1 MSSEETNYDFSP
13 ITHITPVIPNSKI
26 VSDSGTLS
34 NTSNK
39 KIDNLNHQAQENS
52 RYDTISE
59 TSVQPMYG
67 GHINI
72 YNVLYKKKDYIIHAG
87 NIEKSIQIFLKN
99 KNITQDEMIEIYEE
113 KNVKNNKNVK
123 NTKNNKNIQN
133 IKNTYLLRNMKN
145 KKIKVI
151 KIY

>member
-13 ITHITPVIPNSKI
+13 ITHNTPVIPNNKI
-26 VSDSGTLS
+26 VSDPGTLS
-34 NTSNK
+34 NTSHK
-39 KIDNLNHQAQENS
+39 KIDNLNNQVHENS

-59 TSVQPMYG
+59 TSVHPMYG
-67 GHINI
+67 GNINI
-72 YNVLYKKKDYIIHAG
+72 YNFLYKKKGYTIHAG
-87 NIEKSIQIFLKN
+87 SIEKSIQIFLKN
-99 KNITQDEMIEIYEE
+99 KNISHDEIIEIYEE
-113 KNVKNNKNVK
+113 QNIKNNKN
-123 NTKNNKNIQN
+123 NKNNKKIKN

>member
-13 ITHITPVIPNSKI
+13 ITRITPVIPNSKI
-26 VSDSGTLS
+26 VSDPGTLS
-34 NTSNK
+34 NTSNT
-39 KIDNLNHQAQENS
+39 KIDNLNHQAKENS

-59 TSVQPMYG
+59 TNVQPMYG

-72 YNVLYKKKDYIIHAG
+72 YNVLYKKTSYIIHAG
-87 NIEKSIQIFLKN
+87 SIEKSIQIFLKN
-99 KNITQDEMIEIYEE
+99 KNIIHDEMIQIYEE
-113 KNVKNNKNVK
+113 QNIKNTK
-123 NTKNNKNIQN
+123 NTKNNKNNKKIQN

-151 KIY
+151 KIH

>member
-1 MSSEETNYDFSP
+1 MSSEETNYDFNP
-13 ITHITPVIPNSKI
+13 ITHNTPVVPNNKI
-26 VSDSGTLS
+26 VSNPGTIS
-34 NTSNK
+34 HTSQS

-59 TSVQPMYG
+59 TSVQPMHG

-72 YNVLYKKKDYIIHAG
+72 YNLLYKKKGYVIHAG
-87 NIEKSIQIFLKN
+87 SIEKSIQIFLKN
-99 KNITQDEMIEIYEE
+99 KNIRQDEIIEIYEE
-113 KNVKNNKNVK
+113 KNVKNIK
-123 NTKNNKNIQN
+123 NTKNNKNNKN

-151 KIY
+151 KIH

>member
-1 MSSEETNYDFSP
+1 MSSEETSYDFSP
-13 ITHITPVIPNSKI
+13 ITHTTPIIPNNKV
-26 VSDSGTLS
+26 VSDPGTLTH
-34 NTSNK
+34 TSHT

-67 GHINI
+67 GNINI

-87 NIEKSIQIFLKN
+87 SIEKSIQIFLKN
-99 KNITQDEMIEIYEE
+99 KNITQDEIIEIYEE
-113 KNVKNNKNVK
+113 QNNKNNKNNK
-123 NTKNNKNIQN
+123 KFKNIKNIKN

-151 KIY
+151 KIH

>member
-1 MSSEETNYDFSP
+1 MSSEETSYDFSP
-13 ITHITPVIPNSKI
+13 ITHTTPVIPNNKI
-26 VSDSGTLS
+26 VSDPGTLTHKS
-34 NTSNK
+34 HT

-87 NIEKSIQIFLKN
+87 SIEKSIQIFLKN
-99 KNITQDEMIEIYEE
+99 KNITQDEIIEIYEE
-113 KNVKNNKNVK
+113 QNIKNKKNNKN
-123 NTKNNKNIQN
+123 NKNNKK

-151 KIY
+151 KIH

>member
-13 ITHITPVIPNSKI
+13 ITRITPVIPNSKI
-26 VSDSGTLS
+26 VSNPGTLTH
-34 NTSNK
+34 TSHT

-67 GHINI
+67 GNINV
-72 YNVLYKKKDYIIHAG
+72 YNLLYKKKGYTIHAG
-87 NIEKSIQIFLKN
+87 SIEKSIQIFLKN
-99 KNITQDEMIEIYEE
+99 KNIIHDEMIQIYEE
-113 KNVKNNKNVK
+113 QNIKNTK
-123 NTKNNKNIQN
+123 NTKNNKNNKKIQN

-151 KIY
+151 KIH

>member
-1 MSSEETNYDFSP
+1 MSSEETSFDFSP
-13 ITHITPVIPNSKI
+13 ITHTTSIIPNNKV
-26 VSDSGTLS
+26 VSDPGTLTH
-34 NTSNK
+34 TSHA

-72 YNVLYKKKDYIIHAG
+72 YNLLYKKKGYVIHAG
-87 NIEKSIQIFLKN
+87 SIEKSIQIFLKN
-99 KNITQDEMIEIYEE
+99 KNITQDEIIEIYEE
-113 KNVKNNKNVK
+113 KNVKNVKNVK
-123 NTKNNKNIQN
+123 NTKNIKN

-151 KIY
+151 KIH

>member
-13 ITHITPVIPNSKI
+13 ITHTTPVIPNSKI
-26 VSDSGTLS
+26 VSNPGTISHLS
-34 NTSNK
+34 HK

-67 GHINI
+67 GNINV
-72 YNVLYKKKDYIIHAG
+72 YNLLYKKKGYTIHAG
-87 NIEKSIQIFLKN
+87 SIEKSIQIFLKN
-99 KNITQDEMIEIYEE
+99 KNITQDEIIEIFEE
-113 KNVKNNKNVK
+113 KKVKNSK
-123 NTKNNKNIQN
+123 NT
-133 IKNTYLLRNMKN
+133 KNTYLLRNMNN

-151 KIY
+151 KIWSNM